1 MRGPWPST
9 ASSRGHENG
18 FETNVDVPQHLP
30 VMVDEAMRFLEPQ
43 RGGTYVDCTVGLG
56 GHARA
61 LLDGGA
67 ESVIGID
74 RDTEALSMTTSALA
88 AYGLRLRLTHADYR
102 DLDAVL
108 DTHGVTL
115 VAGILADLGVS
126 SLQFDAAGRGFSF
139 RRDEAL
145 DMRMDQTR
153 GATAAE
159 RLAVVEESELADV
172 IFQFGE
178 ERRSRRVARAIVMA
192 RARAPIETT
201 GQLAAI
207 VRRALA
213 GKGWQ
218 RIDPATRTFQAL
230 RIWVNGEI
238 DRLDEFLRRAALRL
252 RAGGRLVVISFHSL
266 EDRIVK
272 HTFRALDRG
281 DGVVRV
287 LTGRPLVP
295 GDDEIERNPRAR
307 SAKLRVAERLA

>member
-74 RDTEALSMTTSALA
+74 RDTEALSMTTAALA
-88 AYGLRLRLTHADYR
+88 FYGSRLRLTHADYR